1 MGIIRKRLVLFLSVA
16 FALNINSVNATTDSG
31 NVKKTTKKVRFI
43 AVGDTGTG
51 TKSQY
56 DVAKAMK
63 EKCDK
68 SGCDFVILLGDNIY
82 NSGVKSIYD
91 SQFKT
96 KFEDPY
102 KDLDMKFY
110 ATLGNHDYRGN
121 VQAQVDYTKLSKKWV
136 MPARTYNFS
145 HEFVDF
151 FSIDTNDPSD
161 TQRERLSK
169 DIKRAKGK
177 WQVVFGHHPRYTNGV
192 YGNATGKQ
200 ASLIDKPLCGQ
211 AEVYLSGHEH
221 TKQHLKSVCGIEHVV
236 IGTGAGLRKAGVG
249 KNTLFSKATLG
260 FAWFEFDENN
270 MYFEIIDTKGN
281 VEYKY
286 SLKKL

>member
-1 MGIIRKRLVLFLSVA
+1 MGIIRKRLILTLIFPLV
-16 FALNINSVNATTDSG
+16 LNINSANSQELEG
-31 NVKKTTKKVRFI
+31 NKKVRFI

-51 TKSQY
+51 SKSQY

-102 KDLDMKFY
+102 KDLNLKFY
-110 ATLGNHDYRGN
+110 LTLGNHDYRGN
-121 VQAQVDYTKLSKKWV
+121 VQAQVDYSKISKKWV

-161 TQRERLSK
+161 KQRERLSR
-169 DIKRAKGK
+169 DIKRSTGK
-177 WQVVFGHHPRYTNGV
+177 WQIVFGHHPRYTNGV
-192 YGNATGKQ
+192 YGNATGKL
-200 ASLIDKPLCGQ
+200 AALIDKPLCNQ
-211 AEVYLSGHEH
+211 AELYLSGHEH
-221 TKQHLKSVCGIEHVV
+221 TKQHLKSVCGIEHLV

-249 KNTLFSKATLG
+249 KNTLFAKSSLG
-260 FAWFEFDENN
+260 FAWFELKENN
-270 MYFEIIDTKGN
+270 MYFEILDTKGN

-286 SLKKL
+286 NLKK